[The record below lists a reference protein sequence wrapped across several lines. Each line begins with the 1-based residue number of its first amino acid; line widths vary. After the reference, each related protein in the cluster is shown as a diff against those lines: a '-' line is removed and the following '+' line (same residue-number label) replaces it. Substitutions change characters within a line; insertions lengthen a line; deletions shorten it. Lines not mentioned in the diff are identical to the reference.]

1 MNKEQRLKV
10 VKQFEKLNLEY
21 NKELKHTVSVAA
33 KLCSS
38 PVAMITLLDEDT
50 QWIKVKKG
58 VTIEQVPSEISF
70 CRHAI
75 KHNYLFIINDTHQ
88 DERFCRHPNV
98 TGGPKTRFYAAAPL
112 TTREGHR
119 VGTLCV
125 MDIKPHELSDHQKL
139 ILKIL
144 AKHAIGVMELKL
156 TLDQLDKTFTDL
168 KQVKENKSRNDIRL
182 RSMFESLTDSYFL
195 LGKHGEIID
204 FNRTAFD
211 FVQDKYT
218 EKLTYG
224 CKMIDFLQSDFD
236 ADFNLHYQHA
246 LKGEKTQLEQRVDYG
261 SKSIIWWDC
270 AFEPVRNDKD
280 EIIGVSYV
288 ARNITERKAS
298 EEKIMVQ
305 NKLLSKIAQIQ
316 SHDYRGPVASILGLM
331 NLIELDDYV
340 APKEYLLMM
349 QIAVKNLDEKIHDV
363 VNIVNDP
370 LLSIHSAN

>member
-21 NKELKHTVSVAA
+21 DKELRHTVSFAA
-33 KLCSS
+33 KICNS
-38 PVAMITLLDEDT
+38 PVAMITLLDEET

-58 VTIEQVPSEISF
+58 ITIEQIPGDISF

-75 KHNYLFIINDTHQ
+75 KHNHLFIINDTHK
-88 DERFCRHPNV
+88 DERFCNHPNV
-98 TGGPKTRFYAAAPL
+98 TGGLKTRFYAAAPL

-119 VGTLCV
+119 VGTLCI
-125 MDIKPHELSDHQKL
+125 MDIQPHELSDQQKL
-139 ILKIL
+139 TLKIL

-168 KQVKENKSRNDIRL
+168 QQVKENKSRNDIRL

-211 FVQDKYT
+211 FVNAKYT
-218 EKLTYG
+218 KKLAYG
-224 CKMIDFLQSDFD
+224 CKMNDFLPPDFS
-236 ADFNLHYQHA
+236 ADFNLHYRHA
-246 LKGEKTQLEQRVDYG
+246 LKGEKTELEQPANYG
-261 SKSIIWWDC
+261 AVGTIWWDC

-305 NKLLSKIAQIQ
+305 NRLLSKIAQIQ

-331 NLIELDDYV
+331 NLIELEDYV

-349 QIAVKNLDEKIHDV
+349 QTAVKNLDEKIHDV
-363 VNIVNDP
+363 INIVNDP